1 MVKMNKRTGLP
12 SLGNAGGAPLM
23 PRSAADD
30 ETPPSAP
37 RCTRSSLVEVPE
49 ENQ

>member
-1 MVKMNKRTGLP
+1 MVEMNKRTGLP
-12 SLGNAGGAPLM
+12 SLGNTGEAPLM

-37 RCTRSSLVEVPE
+37 QVHVVKFG
-49 ENQ
+49 